1 MEKLSKNKVRFYF
14 VLVIIFIL
22 FTVIAFAVPFNMN
35 AVFWLSYIFAVI
47 AIAAQIYAYPKA
59 FDGKDTRSKFYG
71 FPLAKLTTIY
81 MIAQLVLSLI
91 FMAVATWI
99 PAWVAVILYV
109 LLLGVT
115 AVGFISVDAMR
126 DEVQRQDVVLKANVS
141 TMRGLQSKADF
152 ILGQTDNADLK
163 KALNRLA
170 EQFRYSDPV
179 SSEALTEVEAN
190 LSSTVDELQS
200 AVMDKDIDSAITL
213 CARAEVQLAERNR
226 LCKLGK

>member
-1 MEKLSKNKVRFYF
+1 
-14 VLVIIFIL
+14 
-22 FTVIAFAVPFNMN
+22 
-35 AVFWLSYIFAVI
+35 
-47 AIAAQIYAYPKA
+47 
-59 FDGKDTRSKFYG
+59 
-71 FPLAKLTTIY
+71 
-81 MIAQLVLSLI
+81 
-91 FMAVATWI
+91 
-99 PAWVAVILYV
+99 
-109 LLLGVT
+109 
-115 AVGFISVDAMR
+115 
-126 DEVQRQDVVLKANVS
+126 
-141 TMRGLQSKADF
+141 MRGLQSKADF

-190 LSSTVDELQS
+190 LSSTVDELQN